1 MLHVPYKVA
10 APALNDLT
18 PRMAA
23 VIKQPDAERV
33 ALTHAFGLPDRSL
46 ALARMAGLAL
56 PATQTVVDMASLLC
70 RQNFKAGNDLIE
82 PLGLDQETPAGLLQ
96 RVA

>member
-1 MLHVPYKVA
+1 MRPPANGTLSHLTGELLAQTADIRLLHAPYKGA
-10 APALNDLT
+10 APL
-18 PRMAA
+18 
-23 VIKQPDAERV
+23 
-33 ALTHAFGLPDRSL
+33 
-46 ALARMAGLAL
+46 RMAGLAL

-96 RVA
+96 SVA